1 MHLPPKQENIC
12 SISELTSGIKR
23 TLEDA
28 YAAVWVKGE
37 ISNLRRQSSGH
48 IYFSLKDAGA
58 QISAV
63 VFRGNAARMKL
74 QLQDGMEIV
83 ALGNL
88 SVYEPRG
95 TYQLIIRECIE
106 EGAGRLQAEFE
117 RLKRLLNA
125 EGLFSPANKKSI
137 PLLPRTV
144 GIITSPTGA
153 ALRDFLSILTRRN
166 WTGKVI
172 LFPAVVQGKEGARD
186 ILEKMKWAE
195 AYEDLDLLVIG
206 RGGGSLED
214 LWNFNEEALVRAVA
228 ACKTPVISAVGH
240 EIDFVLTDFAADKR
254 AETPSAA
261 AELIS
266 SGYVDF
272 HQRIQQVGIALT
284 RSRTEQ
290 LREKSQ
296 TLSHMGD
303 RLRSHTPT
311 RFVENRHLRL
321 DELLE
326 RMRSRVETGVHRSN
340 NGIAVMTERFKSLH
354 PSKLLELRVA
364 KTEEFKLR
372 IRREVQHQLKSE
384 QNRLVA
390 IEKRFVSVS
399 TDSAL
404 QRGYAILRDNKGK
417 LVTQCE
423 PLNDGKMVEIQMKDG
438 RRKARIHRSDQLDLF
453 S

>member
-63 VFRGNAARMKL
+63 VFRGNAAKIKL
-74 QLQDGMEIV
+74 HLQDGMEIV

-117 RLKRLLNA
+117 RLKRLLDS

-153 ALRDFLSILTRRN
+153 ALRDFISILNRRN

-172 LFPAVVQGKEGARD
+172 LFPR
-186 ILEKMKWAE
+186 
-195 AYEDLDLLVIG
+195 
-206 RGGGSLED
+206 
-214 LWNFNEEALVRAVA
+214 
-228 ACKTPVISAVGH
+228 
-240 EIDFVLTDFAADKR
+240 
-254 AETPSAA
+254 
-261 AELIS
+261 
-266 SGYVDF
+266 
-272 HQRIQQVGIALT
+272 
-284 RSRTEQ
+284 
-290 LREKSQ
+290 
-296 TLSHMGD
+296 
-303 RLRSHTPT
+303 
-311 RFVENRHLRL
+311 
-321 DELLE
+321 
-326 RMRSRVETGVHRSN
+326 
-340 NGIAVMTERFKSLH
+340 
-354 PSKLLELRVA
+354 
-364 KTEEFKLR
+364 
-372 IRREVQHQLKSE
+372 
-384 QNRLVA
+384 
-390 IEKRFVSVS
+390 
-399 TDSAL
+399 
-404 QRGYAILRDNKGK
+404 
-417 LVTQCE
+417 
-423 PLNDGKMVEIQMKDG
+423 
-438 RRKARIHRSDQLDLF
+438 
-453 S
+453 